1 MNGTVYFSGA
11 PVACTSG
18 ERILRCAG
26 FAQDSARPFAR
37 KAGTGAWPQCG
48 HLPRV
53 DFEDTGVAADQ
64 PLQVEDRVV
73 RFQTSEVDSAVKSAT
88 NVVLDQ
94 AAKKH
99 RKAQESCIS
108 LAS

>member
-48 HLPRV
+48 HLPSIRV
-53 DFEDTGVAADQ
+53 LRHLVGPGFHF
-64 PLQVEDRVV
+64 RI
-73 RFQTSEVDSAVKSAT
+73 TSSFYIIF
-88 NVVLDQ
+88 
-94 AAKKH
+94 
-99 RKAQESCIS
+99 C
-108 LAS
+108 